1 MQRIKTMKSKSVQTT
16 TVTALMLILV
26 AMTGGVAGPVR
37 KGTAPEPSRTSLK
50 LACTPMT
57 TLDVEDRLGGVFGN
71 GFYFLVSVMARHR
84 VDINITMVPRM
95 RGIIGVK
102 SGKYDGLCSCLS
114 NEKLGSAFHQSN
126 PLGYLSVGAISNRN
140 ANHVFGTTK
149 SDDVVK
155 GQLRWGVVSSD
166 GLYDYLRSEGIVN
179 FASLETYE
187 QGYRMLDLDR
197 IDMLLVHKS
206 SARGLGT
213 EPSFDLK
220 YQYRELFR
228 PTLHFCLAG
237 LKGKKIIDELDGTL
251 GNYMKSTMRR
261 GVLTK

>member
-1 MQRIKTMKSKSVQTT
+1 MKSRSLQRT
-16 TVTALMLILV
+16 TVAALMLILA
-26 AMTGGVAGPVR
+26 AMTGGVAGPIV
-37 KGTAPEPSRTSLK
+37 KGTNPEPSRTSLK

-57 TLDVEDRLGGVFGN
+57 TLEVEDRLGAVFGN

-140 ANHVFGTTK
+140 TNRVSGTTK
-149 SDDVVK
+149 SDDVGK
-155 GQLRWGVVSSD
+155 RQLRWGVVLSD
-166 GLYDYLRSEGIVN
+166 GLYDYLRREGIEN
-179 FASLETYE
+179 FASLESYE

-206 SARGLGT
+206 SARGLGK

-251 GNYMKSTMRR
+251 RNYMKSSAHE
-261 GVLTK
+261 GVVTD